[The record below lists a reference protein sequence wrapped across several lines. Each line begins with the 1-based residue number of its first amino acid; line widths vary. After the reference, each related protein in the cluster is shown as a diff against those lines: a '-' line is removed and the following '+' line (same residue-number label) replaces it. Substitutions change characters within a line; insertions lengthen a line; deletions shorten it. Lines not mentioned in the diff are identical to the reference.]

1 MSNELEKKQRFLK
14 LFQQQLKDDAMQYA
28 DNLRILNKM
37 MTIEEATA
45 FYKSGGATKEEYEEY
60 IRNRECLETFVKWH
74 PQMQKS
80 TEKAIADLKA
90 DIAKMKRSQFQ
101 NKVSSYIKGL
111 GISLLLFPVLP
122 IGISG
127 YLLIKCGVLP
137 SSSEET
143 VGLIAAGA
151 QILVIVIGYIWGKK
165 K

>member
-28 DNLRILNKM
+28 DNLRILSKT

-60 IRNRECLETFVKWH
+60 VRNREGLETSVKWY

-90 DIAKMKRSQFQ
+90 DIAKMKRSQLQ
-101 NKVSSYIKGL
+101 NKVSGYIKGL

-137 SSSEET
+137 TSSEET

-151 QILVIVIGYIWGKK
+151 QIIAIVIGYIWGKK
-165 K
+165 R